1 MKTEPRFDFK
11 RMTLVFIPAILI
23 LAVSGVLASPE
34 LNEIAVLREEAI
46 RDTKLIR
53 EAERVRPLLKSFK
66 QKKIAAID
74 AVDSWLKNSIP
85 VSRDPRMFMADIRL
99 AELRSGCKV
108 DQCREYLNIASDDY
122 QDEDTNED
130 QQKGTTWS
138 ITLQGSFHAIT
149 KFMMLIQR
157 GERIYL
163 TKKFGLWTSPSG
175 KLEAE
180 VRLLAPGLHTGTRDE
195 EGLNQ

>member
-1 MKTEPRFDFK
+1 MKAGSRFDFK
-11 RMTLVFIPAILI
+11 RMTLVFIPATLI
-23 LAVSGVLASPE
+23 LAVSGVIASPE
-34 LNEIAVLREEAI
+34 LKEIAELRSEAI
-46 RDTKLIR
+46 RDTKIIR
-53 EAERVRPLLKSFK
+53 EAERVSPLLKTFK
-66 QKKIAAID
+66 QKKIAAIE
-74 AVDSWLKNSIP
+74 AVDNWLKNSIP
-85 VSRDPRMFMADIRL
+85 VSKNPRMFMADIRL

-108 DQCREYLNIASDDY
+108 AHCQEHLDIASDDY

-130 QQKGTTWS
+130 QQKGSTWN

-149 KFMMLIQR
+149 KFMVLIQR

-175 KLEAE
+175 KLQAE
-180 VRLLAPGLHTGTRDE
+180 VRLLAPGLHTGTKDE